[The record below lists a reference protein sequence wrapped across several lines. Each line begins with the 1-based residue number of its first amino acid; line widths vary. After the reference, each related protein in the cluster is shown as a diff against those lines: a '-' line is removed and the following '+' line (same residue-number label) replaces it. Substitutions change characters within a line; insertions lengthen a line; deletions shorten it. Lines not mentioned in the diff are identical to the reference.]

1 MFIGAHMS
9 SPLSTVPERTVK
21 IGGNTFQIFSH
32 SPRIWK
38 ISVNESEREKFK
50 SEMKMWNIDAN
61 KVLAH
66 ASYLINL
73 ASPKDEVWQR
83 SKALLKEEMKIA
95 HLLGLKYVN
104 VHPGSKL
111 KESLEWGLK
120 RCAQAIKEVHD
131 DSPKDVTL
139 ILEIVAPKGGNI
151 GYNFEQL
158 QKIKDIAKVDLKFT
172 YDTCHGFDGGYD
184 ITTKRGMEDLVN
196 EIKATIGMKNLLMCH
211 LNDSKYPLGS
221 AKDRHER
228 IGRGY
233 IGIKGFLNFFSFEE
247 FQKIPL
253 ILETPG
259 KDEEHAQDILTVRKI
274 FSQLGINNTK

>member
-1 MFIGAHMS
+1 MMFIGAHMG
-9 SPLSTVPERTVK
+9 SPISTVPRRTVE

-38 ISVNESEREKFK
+38 ISVNEREREKFR
-50 SEMKMWNIDAN
+50 SEMLKWKINPEKTMI
-61 KVLAH
+61 H

-73 ASPKDEVWQR
+73 ASPKEDVWEK
-83 SKALLKEEMKIA
+83 SKALMKEEMRIA
-95 HLLGLKYVN
+95 NILGLKYVN

-111 KESLEWGLK
+111 DKPQEWGLQ
-120 RCAQAIKEVHD
+120 RCAQAVEEIIDE
-131 DSPKDVTL
+131 SPKDVTL
-139 ILEIVAPKGGNI
+139 LLEIVAPKGGNI

-158 QKIKDIAKVDLKFT
+158 EKIKKLANRNIKFT

-184 ITTKRGMEDLVN
+184 ITTKKGMEKLIA
-196 EIKATIGMKNLLMCH
+196 EIKDTIGMENLVMCH

-233 IGIKGFLNFFSFEE
+233 IGKEGFLNFFSFEE
-247 FQKIPL
+247 VQSIPM

-259 KDEEHAQDILTVRKI
+259 NDEEHAEDISVVKEI
-274 FSQLGINNTK
+274 WSQLGIL